1 MTNQSLVETV
11 NAFIEDI
18 NACNSDAEIDALLAS
33 RDLRVHGLHTR
44 YNSLQDVEKADK
56 LIDEAAQNRRAV
68 LPQGGAS
75 VDDLQEGDTVEVTD
89 SEGHCFA
96 KGFRYTFL
104 GEDMNATSTLEFP
117 ACKIADAYGFYQF
130 LRRHQFKKVN

>member
-56 LIDEAAQNRRAV
+56 LIGEAAQNRRTV
-68 LPQGGAS
+68 LAQGGEINEG
-75 VDDLQEGDTVEVTD
+75 DDLQEGDTVEVL
-89 SEGHCFA
+89 SCQCGH
-96 KGFRYTFL
+96 GFKVGQRVTVIRIGRYPDMGSNYLCRGGL
-104 GEDMNATSTLEFP
+104 GEWWLIRKE
-117 ACKIADAYGFYQF
+117 
-130 LRRHQFKKVN
+130 FKKVN

>member
-18 NACNSDAEIDALLAS
+18 NACNSEAEIEALLAS

-44 YNSLQDVEKADK
+44 YNSQQDVAKADK
-56 LIDEAAQNRRAV
+56 LIDEAAQNRRTV
-68 LPQGGAS
+68 LAQGRAS

-89 SEGHCFA
+89 SKDHCFA
-96 KGFRYTFL
+96 EGFRYTFL
-104 GEDMNATSTLEFP
+104 ERDGIWYKL
-117 ACKIADAYGFYQF
+117 ADSLDFFQY
-130 LRRHQFKKVN
+130 LTRDQFKKVN